1 MEVMALSVRLK
12 EEGAATVKTA
22 LDKVKA
28 SMKDLNLTSIL
39 AGAGLG
45 VMVKQAIDLA
55 DQMRLLEGRLKLVT
69 GSAAEL
75 QVVQDALRES
85 ANRTRSDYAASVE
98 LFARVARSTRDLG
111 IAQSDLLRFTELTQM
126 AIKTS
131 GASSVEASAA
141 LIQLSQGLAAG
152 TLRGEEFNSVMEQT
166 PGLAIAIASGLG
178 VGVGQLRAMA
188 QQGQLTAQ
196 AVIDAVLKMDQTI
209 RGDFA
214 SAPVTVADAFVV
226 LTNGI
231 RETLGEINA
240 ATGATSALARVMTG
254 LVPAIAAV
262 GDAIAGTVRLLRE
275 MQPLIIAFG
284 AAWVAIKL
292 PLVISTLGALGN
304 TALALAAK
312 LNIAT
317 IAQKALN
324 LAMSMNPAGALIAG
338 IGALTGVVLAFA
350 DASRR
355 AAETRDAEIAKSPEY
370 LAALEKIRERREAA
384 TKAEQRAMQAAKAAA
399 QEAATRVDNL
409 VKLAELTAITRGQYT
424 ELVNAE
430 RAVSAKLANGN
441 IPLSQR
447 ITLLEQQKALTE
459 ALAGATVLLTDAERL
474 RETGM
479 RRMADAYKSVIDRI
493 RELRKEMEKERKREA
508 EEKKEKAI
516 ATVGISAAIPA
527 PRELAGAFRALTESE
542 EMQVALAQFGQQIN
556 DTLAETVEN
565 NIVDGLTSGIAAALS
580 TGRIADAWKAMSQ
593 AIIQN
598 LASAMVK
605 VALAAI
611 RFGTLM
617 EKIRTFMVANP
628 ALAVAS
634 AAAMLAFAYANGG
647 KAQSTDT
654 GFTGGRGGGQI
665 APLASGMGTGDGTVT
680 RLIFGQTSATTAAGM
695 TPRQATNVTIIGPD
709 DPKAQRAIEELIRK
723 GQTRG
728 TLG

>member
-1 MEVMALSVRLK
+1 MEVMALSVKLK

-22 LDKVKA
+22 LEKVKA
-28 SMKDLNLTSIL
+28 SMKDLNLASIL
-39 AGAGLG
+39 AGAGIG

-75 QVVQDALRES
+75 QAVQDALRES

-111 IAQSDLLRFTELTQM
+111 IAQQDLLRFTELTQM

-166 PGLAIAIASGLG
+166 PGLALAIASGLG

-196 AVIDAVLKMDQTI
+196 AVIDAVLKMDEAI

-226 LTNGI
+226 LRNGI
-231 RETLGEINA
+231 RDTLGEINA
-240 ATGATSALARVMTG
+240 ATGATSGLARVMTG

-284 AAWVAIKL
+284 AAWVAVKL

-304 TALALAAK
+304 TLLALAGK

-324 LAMSMNPAGALIAG
+324 LAMSMSPVGALIAG
-338 IGALTGVVLAFA
+338 LGALTGVVLAFA
-350 DASRR
+350 DKSRQ
-355 AAETRDAEIAKSPEY
+355 AAEARDEEIAKSPEY
-370 LAALEKIRERREAA
+370 LAALDKIRQRREAA
-384 TKAEQRAMQAAKAAA
+384 TEAEKQAMQVAKAAA
-399 QEAATRVDNL
+399 QEAANRVDNL

-424 ELVNAE
+424 ELLNAE
-430 RAVSAKLANGN
+430 RAVSAELANGN

-447 ITLLEQQKALTE
+447 ITLLERQKTLIDAVAEAQVRGDRERLTATGARADTTTLGKSIGLPAATPVGLPPDLMRNITE
-459 ALAGATVLLTDAERL
+459 GATQFRAEMQRVSDQL
-474 RETGM
+474 AVDIENTFAAG
-479 RRMADAYKSVIDRI
+479 
-493 RELRKEMEKERKREA
+493 
-508 EEKKEKAI
+508 I
-516 ATVGISAAIPA
+516 ATSLVAGIAGGIEAGLASGTISA
-527 PRELAGAFRALTESE
+527 GFNAL
-542 EMQVALAQFGQQIN
+542 G
-556 DTLAETVEN
+556 
-565 NIVDGLTSGIAAALS
+565 
-580 TGRIADAWKAMSQ
+580 
-593 AIIQN
+593 
-598 LASAMVK
+598 SAM
-605 VALAAI
+605 LSGLGDAAI
-611 RFGTLM
+611 RFGTETMALGTLM
-617 EKIRTFMVANP
+617 EGIISNFAKLLPGGAIAKGAMMIAFGAALKGVAGKAFGGGRPMGGTPTNP
-628 ALAVAS
+628 LG
-634 AAAMLAFAYANGG
+634 AFAGG
-647 KAQSTDT
+647 T
-654 GFTGGRGGGQI
+654 I
-665 APLASGMGTGDGTVT
+665 GTGADNVT